1 MIEAVYN
8 EGQQLPNDSEE
19 GNSDEEFN
27 DSDYYEEYLALD
39 EEEKN
44 PVQKELLD
52 ALPVNKFV
60 QANLLN
66 FSEENKLCTI
76 CQCNYEVGDEYM
88 MLMCLHR
95 FHKGCIGTWFE
106 SKNTCPICKAM
117 VSLEDGEQ

>member
-1 MIEAVYN
+1 LSEAEDN
-8 EGQQLPNDSEE
+8 ELQQLQNDSED
-19 GNSDEEFN
+19 GNSEEEFN

-76 CQCNYEVGDEYM
+76 CQCNYEVGDYYM
-88 MLMCLHR
+88 VLMCLHR
-95 FHKGCIGTWFE
+95 FHRECVSTWF
-106 SKNTCPICKAM
+106 
-117 VSLEDGEQ
+117 